1 MRSEHDVPRNLELIV
16 GLGGALITTLSFWPQ
31 LVKVRRQG
39 GHDLSLAMLGM
50 YLGGAILWL
59 VYGLLNHA
67 AAVIAANIVALVLVS
82 TIAVMKI
89 RFDRRGVAPRRLRIA
104 IDMDEVMADA
114 LTEHLRRYNAAF
126 RASLTADA
134 TRGQHL
140 EDRVP
145 RAARGGRSHD
155 RRGLLRGSRRH
166 ARLPGR
172 RSRELAERHDVFIVT
187 AAMDVPCSFD
197 AKYRWLRRHFPFVP
211 PSHFVFC
218 GDKSIVDA
226 DYLID
231 DRPRHL
237 QRFKGQ
243 AVLFSAPHNADE
255 TRFHRVASW
264 REIRDL
270 FTAIDASPAG
280 VAPRPVRSRNIVS
293 PA

>member
-1 MRSEHDVPRNLELIV
+1 MMSLATWSLIV

-67 AAVIAANIVALVLVS
+67 AAVIAANIVALILVS

-89 RFDRRGVAPRRLRIA
+89 RFDRREVAPRRLRIG

-114 LTEHLRRYNAAF
+114 LTEHLRRYNAAS
-126 RASLTADA
+126 RAFLTAEA

-140 EDRVP
+140 EQCVP
-145 RAARGGRSHD
+145 QDQRAAAEAMVD
-155 RRGLLRGSRRH
+155 ADFFEDLDVMPDCQDVV
-166 ARLPGR
+166 A
-172 RSRELAERHDVFIVT
+172 ELAERHDVFIVT

-197 AKYRWLRRHFPFVP
+197 AKYRWLRRHFPSVP

-237 QRFKGQ
+237 ERFKGQ
-243 AVLFSAPHNADE
+243 ALLFSAPHNADE

-264 REIRDL
+264 REIRDV
-270 FTAIDASPAG
+270 FAAIDASPAG
-280 VAPRPVRSRNIVS
+280 VAPRPVRPRNIVS

>member
-1 MRSEHDVPRNLELIV
+1 MSLATWSLIV

-67 AAVIAANIVALVLVS
+67 AAVIAANIVALILVS

-89 RFDRRGVAPRRLRIA
+89 RFDRRETAPRRLRIG

-114 LTEHLRRYNAAF
+114 LTEYLRRYNAAF
-126 RASLTADA
+126 APSFTAEA
-134 TRGQHL
+134 TRGRHL
-140 EDRVP
+140 EECVP
-145 RAARGGRSHD
+145 PDQRAATEALID
-155 RRGLLRGSRRH
+155 AAFFEDLDVMPDCQEVV
-166 ARLPGR
+166 A
-172 RSRELAERHDVFIVT
+172 ELAERHDVFIVT

-211 PSHFVFC
+211 PSQFVFC

-237 QRFKGQ
+237 DRFNGE
-243 AVLFSAPHNADE
+243 ALLFSAPHNADE
-255 TRFHRVASW
+255 TRFRRVASW
-264 REIRDL
+264 REVRDV
-270 FTAIDASPAG
+270 FRAIDASPAS
-280 VAPRPVRSRNIVS
+280 VAPRPVRSRNVVS

>member
-1 MRSEHDVPRNLELIV
+1 MPDC
-16 GLGGALITTLSFWPQ
+16 Q
-31 LVKVRRQG
+31 
-39 GHDLSLAMLGM
+39 D
-50 YLGGAILWL
+50 
-59 VYGLLNHA
+59 
-67 AAVIAANIVALVLVS
+67 VIA
-82 TIAVMKI
+82 
-89 RFDRRGVAPRRLRIA
+89 
-104 IDMDEVMADA
+104 
-114 LTEHLRRYNAAF
+114 
-126 RASLTADA
+126 
-134 TRGQHL
+134 
-140 EDRVP
+140 
-145 RAARGGRSHD
+145 
-155 RRGLLRGSRRH
+155 
-166 ARLPGR
+166 
-172 RSRELAERHDVFIVT
+172 ELAERHDVFIVT

-243 AVLFSAPHNADE
+243 ALLFSAPHNADE

-280 VAPRPVRSRNIVS
+280 VAPRPVRRASS
-293 PA
+293 PANRLVRSPASRLLQETQQPPAAVRASVVVLSRGLAPVTMTDARRLQITKA